1 MNNSIHTEFNPTKEK
16 QWEIKIEQDKVQLRF
31 QQNSWYRTRGH
42 KVELSKINENDN
54 KTHILWQWKATNS
67 QILTARGYKINCQK
81 YILQYIAIIT
91 AYDIKSQQVE
101 QVTLIS

>member
-1 MNNSIHTEFNPTKEK
+1 M
-16 QWEIKIEQDKVQLRF
+16 RF

-67 QILTARGYKINCQK
+67 QTHPSV
-81 YILQYIAIIT
+81 AIIT
-91 AYDIKSQQVE
+91 AYDIKSQQVM
-101 QVTLIS
+101 LIS